1 MTRLL
6 CWGAMNKSAALGI
19 VVLLAACGS
28 KPSAPPPQP
37 PPPRAQATDPVN
49 RVGNEIAQAA
59 TTPLN
64 DLNLVNAPI
73 PALLIEAQRAPYAEP
88 ADGTCAGIEAQ
99 VIALDAVLGADLDTP
114 QTPVNRSL
122 IDRGATAA
130 TQAATQQVRGAAES
144 VVPFRGW
151 VRYLSGAERYSRE
164 VVAAIA
170 AGTVRR
176 SYLKGMGAV
185 RGCRPPAAPA
195 TIERP

>member
-1 MTRLL
+1 
-6 CWGAMNKSAALGI
+6 MNNCAVLGI

-28 KPSAPPPQP
+28 KPSAPPQTPS
-37 PPPRAQATDPVN
+37 PRVQTTDPVN

-59 TTPLN
+59 TTPLS

-185 RGCRPPAAPA
+185 RGCRPPAAPT

>member
-1 MTRLL
+1 M
-6 CWGAMNKSAALGI
+6 
-19 VVLLAACGS
+19 
-28 KPSAPPPQP
+28 
-37 PPPRAQATDPVN
+37 
-49 RVGNEIAQAA
+49 
-59 TTPLN
+59 
-64 DLNLVNAPI
+64 
-73 PALLIEAQRAPYAEP
+73 
-88 ADGTCAGIEAQ
+88 
-99 VIALDAVLGADLDTP
+99 IALDAVLGADLDTP

-122 IDRGATAA
+122 IDRGAVAA

-176 SYLKGMGAV
+176 SYLKGMGHV

-195 TIERP
+195 THERP